1 MDTTL
6 VIMFAAVIVMTTAL
20 SFMELRRIR
29 KAIEGKQL
37 VPREKTAVEPAHQL

>member
-1 MDTTL
+1 MDATL

-29 KAIEGKQL
+29 KALDRQNSL
-37 VPREKTAVEPAHQL
+37 REKQAPVEAMR

>member
-6 VIMFAAVIVMTTAL
+6 VIMFAAVIVMTSAL

-29 KAIEGKQL
+29 KAIEGKQ
-37 VPREKTAVEPAHQL
+37 PSASQKTAVENAR